1 MSSYDRMRGLLSD
14 RPVAFHPQLARLLGG
29 INAAL
34 LFQQIAFWSNTK
46 PDSEPGYGAWI
57 WKTQTELEAET
68 TLTRYE
74 QENARKNLC
83 RINVTE
89 EHRRGVPA
97 RLHYRINWRRF
108 FELLE
113 EDASFAVCEKSPDKN
128 GAASR
133 SRTRAKREPER
144 DEVAD
149 RIGANPQSNPES
161 VPRDHTEMEDQP
173 ELEFP
178 ALSEAESAWV
188 EVASSLIDAGKA
200 PHWFRPWCKDAKLAG
215 TTLTVHLPTS
225 RRIGEETF
233 ADLVRSEL
241 GDELAAA
248 WRAVSSEP
256 KAVLK
261 LEAR

>member
-1 MSSYDRMRGLLSD
+1 MRGLLSD

-46 PDSEPGYGAWI
+46 PDSEAGYGAWI

-74 QENARKNLC
+74 QENARKNL
-83 RINVTE
+83 RRTNVIE
-89 EHRRGVPA
+89 EHRRSVPA

-113 EDASFAVCEKSPDKN
+113 EDASPTVCGKSPDKN
-128 GAASR
+128 GSASR
-133 SRTRAKREPER
+133 SRTRVKREPEC
-144 DEVAD
+144 DEITD
-149 RIGANPQSNPES
+149 RIGAEPQPNPEN
-161 VPRDHTEMEDQP
+161 VPRDHTETEDQT
-173 ELEFP
+173 ELELP
-178 ALSEAESAWV
+178 ALSEAESAWA
-188 EVASSLIDAGKA
+188 EVASYLIDADKA
-200 PHWFRPWCKDAKLAG
+200 PHWFRSWCKDTKLAG

-225 RRIGEETF
+225 MRIGSETF
-233 ADLVRSEL
+233 ADLVSSEL
-241 GDELAAA
+241 RDELENA
-248 WRAVSSEP
+248 WRVVSGDP